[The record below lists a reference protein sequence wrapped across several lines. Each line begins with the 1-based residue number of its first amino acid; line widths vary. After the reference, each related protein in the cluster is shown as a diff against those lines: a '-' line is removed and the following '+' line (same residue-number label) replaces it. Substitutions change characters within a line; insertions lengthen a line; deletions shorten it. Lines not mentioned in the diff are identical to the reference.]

1 MFSTSNYKP
10 YSKEEFNQDNVG
22 MKVSLIVNLD
32 GLEDLCKIPHTS
44 IQKYLPLI
52 VDNSKTKK
60 TIVDTSHMKRTISPL
75 DFAMAIGANLMTLE
89 GYIAEVKEDYLL
101 ISKKPLNAQGL
112 E

>member
-1 MFSTSNYKP
+1 MIPKSHYRP
-10 YSKEEFNQDNVG
+10 YAQGEFNQDHVG

-52 VDNSKTKK
+52 VDTSKTKRA
-60 TIVDTSHMKRTISPL
+60 IVDTSHMKRTISPL
-75 DFAMAIGANLMTLE
+75 EFAMAIGANSMNLE

-101 ISKKPLNAQGL
+101 ISKEPINTPRSK
-112 E
+112 